1 MREDIA
7 GFSLSTSRQYQSSK
21 LASMREDGVSVSER
35 DDVIAVV
42 SRHLALWSVKD
53 DDLRLSE
60 INDVYGEE
68 IEVIE
73 PTGLPL
79 GPGRLGLH
87 KHIGMLQKLLG
98 DYTFELDGDIDTHHG
113 WATYAWIQ
121 HPPFN
126 GRTVTGREVIQVV
139 NGRIVFLFMVIHDL
153 EFPEPPIGVSSQA

>member
-1 MREDIA
+1 M
-7 GFSLSTSRQYQSSK
+7 
-21 LASMREDGVSVSER
+21 
-35 DDVIAVV
+35 IAVV

-53 DDLRLSE
+53 DDLRLGE

-87 KHIGMLQKLLG
+87 KHIGLLQKLLG
-98 DYTFELDGDIDTHHG
+98 DFTFELDGDVDTHHG

-121 HPPFN
+121 HPPYN
-126 GRTVTGREVIQVV
+126 GRTVTGREVIHVV
-139 NGRIVFLFMVIHDL
+139 DGQNRLSFHGDSRSRI
-153 EFPEPPIGVSSQA
+153 P

>member
-1 MREDIA
+1 
-7 GFSLSTSRQYQSSK
+7 
-21 LASMREDGVSVSER
+21 VSER
-35 DDVIAVV
+35 DDVIALV

-53 DDLRLSE
+53 EDLRLRE

-98 DYTFELDGDIDTHHG
+98 DFTFELDSDIDTHHG
-113 WATYAWIQ
+113 WATYAWIHHSSLVGFRFVDESVWSVRKRQ
-121 HPPFN
+121 PVKSVQNVTYHVIPRRRLPP
-126 GRTVTGREVIQVV
+126 RPAASVV
-139 NGRIVFLFMVIHDL
+139 N
-153 EFPEPPIGVSSQA
+153 